1 MEKMQMLMKKI
12 NYLIFRS
19 MMIGNTPNE
28 IVNTFQ
34 SKDDY
39 VKFMS
44 MVDCILENDSEF
56 LLLRNFIDK
65 TQSVISLSSEKFD
78 VSNEKRSLRNKY
90 IISLNELKCLKDKDD
105 IIDEYLDNETI
116 MRGYLAYT
124 DKLLFNSMQN
134 DFYVVARLQ
143 EAMDGN
149 NKLSKIDNR
158 QFLESSSFFI
168 NIMPEI
174 YQLFPKC
181 IDLTENEFNRI
192 SNEDNK
198 IKRYVKPI
206 KKDLSRLK

>member
-1 MEKMQMLMKKI
+1 
-12 NYLIFRS
+12 
-19 MMIGNTPNE
+19 
-28 IVNTFQ
+28 
-34 SKDDY
+34 
-39 VKFMS
+39 
-44 MVDCILENDSEF
+44 
-56 LLLRNFIDK
+56 
-65 TQSVISLSSEKFD
+65 
-78 VSNEKRSLRNKY
+78 
-90 IISLNELKCLKDKDD
+90 
-105 IIDEYLDNETI
+105 

-149 NKLSKIDNR
+149 NKLSKIDNH

-198 IKRYVKPI
+198 IKRYVKLI